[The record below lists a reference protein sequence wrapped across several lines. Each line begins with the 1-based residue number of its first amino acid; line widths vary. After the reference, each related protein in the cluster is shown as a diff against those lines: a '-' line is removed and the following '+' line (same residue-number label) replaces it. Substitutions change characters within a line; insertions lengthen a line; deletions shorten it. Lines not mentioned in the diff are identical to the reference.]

1 MTLTLLPRYMRNL
14 GLLEG
19 FKVFMQVEVL
29 KREQVTLKKHPHPLY
44 LRSGSTDFKVFREIF
59 LFNQYGFSLDG
70 TPGVIIDAG
79 ANVGLS
85 TVYLKNRF
93 PKASIYAI
101 EPDQANFQMLLRQIA
116 PWDGITPIQSG
127 LWNNDS
133 FLRVRDANADAWALE
148 VETCNENDPGAF
160 KAISIQGLM
169 QRHGISRIDLLKID
183 IEGSERELFMD
194 SYDFWLPRTK
204 VMVIELHDWMK
215 EGCSRAVFKAIAQY
229 RFKTVVY
236 EGMLIFIN
244 LELL

>member
-1 MTLTLLPRYMRNL
+1 MTLLPRYLRNL

-29 KREQVTLKKHPHPLY
+29 KRERVTLKKYPHPLY
-44 LRSGSTDFKVFREIF
+44 LRRGSTDFKVFREIF
-59 LFNQYGFSLDG
+59 LFNQYGFSVDEN
-70 TPGVIIDAG
+70 PKVIVDAG
-79 ANVGLS
+79 ANIGLS

-93 PKASIYAI
+93 RDAVIYAI

-127 LWNNDS
+127 IWNSDS
-133 FLRVRDANADAWALE
+133 FLRVRDTAADAWALE
-148 VETCNENDPGAF
+148 VETCNEGDKGAF

-169 QRHGISRIDLLKID
+169 RQYGLGRIDLLKID

-194 SYDFWLPRTK
+194 AYEHWLPRTK
-204 VMVIELHDWMK
+204 VIVIEFHDWMK

-229 RFKTVVY
+229 RFKTIVF
-236 EGMLIFIN
+236 EGMLVFIN
-244 LELL
+244 LEPAV